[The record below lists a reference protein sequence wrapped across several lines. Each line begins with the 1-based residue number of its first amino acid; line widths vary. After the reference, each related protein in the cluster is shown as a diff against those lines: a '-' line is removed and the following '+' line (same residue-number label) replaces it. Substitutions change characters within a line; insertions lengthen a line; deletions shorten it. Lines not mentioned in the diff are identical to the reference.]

1 MNCFIITY
9 DLCNPGRDYSSLYG
23 ALKAFPKWGKI
34 TESTWAVVSDSNA
47 IGIRDHLLGFI
58 DSNDR
63 LFVIKSGREAAW
75 NRAFADNQWLKD
87 NLIL

>member
-9 DLCNPGRDYSSLYG
+9 DLCTPGRDYSSLYG

-47 IGIRDHLLGFI
+47 IGIRDYLLGFI

-75 NRAFADNQWLKD
+75 NRALADNQWLKD